1 MTEVFTILRVVF
13 ALGYYETTLPSE
25 MACGAMLPA
34 VHDLAMAA
42 TDDQFGDYWF
52 SACIPTGAP
61 SAIGTRPRARGV
73 GV

>member
-1 MTEVFTILRVVF
+1 MTELYTILRVVF

-25 MACGAMLPA
+25 MACGALLPA
-34 VHDLAMAA
+34 VHDLALAA
-42 TDDQFGDYWF
+42 TDDQFGTYLF

-61 SAIGTRPRARGV
+61 SRVGTRPWARGA